1 MATTPSQAELW
12 HLERIIAELLDRFP
26 FGEERYRSALLR
38 EVGLESV
45 VFEINLSG
53 PPFSVARDLVNRL
66 ASYGALPN
74 RPGYHALGA
83 LLSHLLTLDL
93 GRDDA
98 AFIAHLIVEHSLVKD
113 PYLIHRLRER
123 YGPAEQATRGIPE
136 VEEPASDHE
145 PEGEIAEEAECK
157 GIVIGDVGEGAIA
170 AGEGAVA
177 VGGDITGHLIVG
189 DIEGMVAFEEGA
201 AEEVA
206 GEDFIFRSEGTVLD
220 LDEESG
226 QVVGAVE
233 ETAVGAELPDWLA
246 ELDTEAIC
254 EEMAEK
260 APQEPKAERE
270 PLPPLAAP
278 MADAIAIE
286 ETLVG
291 AELPDWLA
299 ELGAEAV
306 SEEMA
311 EREPLP
317 QMAPPMAAIAAEEL
331 EEEEESR
338 YANVVLVDYDN
349 LRSLGRDYRMK
360 LGDETVLRVDIGPLS
375 PDTLVRRPSEFREDL
390 LPEKPEGHWIDV
402 LVSSTE
408 FELEDGSTASGRLF
422 LPEGKGKARTEDG
435 DAYLYFPM
443 RAPSIAGLAYARIG
457 FYYEGNLL
465 QSYRLVADLGGATPV
480 YADEEPD
487 FMLSETM
494 ADVAQLEP
502 RRLSILTNDNADGSH
517 QLVLRGEGTAHKV
530 AATFRLNSGA
540 VGNAVREIRKT
551 LKKIAPTKE
560 ERTKK
565 QLIGDMEKLAPLG
578 YNLWTHIM
586 GQIGDQSF
594 ELDDLLQEGAYPVV
608 QVARPDTAGYVFPW
622 GLLYD
627 IPIDSSEKLTPCPII
642 DKLLKDGAAVTA
654 GTRRCPEAV
663 KSGKPHKSNTLCPFG
678 FWGYRYA
685 IEQLSSTK
693 SLVTEIPAPA
703 GNIEMVAALTQY
715 KVDTRMLNEHITRLR
730 GNLDQVVM
738 RVGDTRAEIKEHLH
752 DPDLHLVYFYCHGNY
767 PDQTGGDTYLGIGNR
782 ETLTGPD
789 FESWRTEWWRQER
802 IKVWDKIRPLIFIN
816 ACHSVDIEPDSLVSL
831 LKSFVGRAGA
841 AGVIGTEVRV
851 NQPLAVKVAEIFFD
865 EFVNKG
871 TAVSQAL
878 HKIQLHF
885 LNKGN
890 LFGLMYTPYCSADLK
905 LGRN

>member
-1 MATTPSQAELW
+1 MATTPSQGELVR
-12 HLERIIAELLDRFP
+12 LEKIIAELLGRFP
-26 FGEERYRSALLR
+26 FGDERYRGMLLR
-38 EVGLESV
+38 EAGLESI
-45 VFEINLSG
+45 VFGINLSG
-53 PPFSVARDLVNRL
+53 PPFAVARGLINRL
-66 ASYGALPN
+66 ASYGDLPY

-98 AFIAHLIVEHSLVKD
+98 AFIARLIVEHSLVED
-113 PYLIHRLRER
+113 PFYIHRLRER
-123 YGPAEQATRGIPE
+123 HGPGEEAMKRVLEVKDADFDRG
-136 VEEPASDHE
+136 DFDRE
-145 PEGEIAEEAECK
+145 PESEVAEEAECK
-157 GIVIGDVGEGAIA
+157 GIIIGDVGEGAVA
-170 AGEGAVA
+170 AEGESITGRMIVGSPRPRSPGPSVDAEGESITGRMI
-177 VGGDITGHLIVG
+177 VGG
-189 DIEGMVAFEEGA
+189 IEGRAAFEEGT
-201 AEEVA
+201 AEKVA
-206 GEDFIFRSEGTVLD
+206 GEDLIFRSEGTVFD
-220 LDEESG
+220 LDGESG
-226 QVVGAVE
+226 QAAGAVE
-233 ETAVGAELPDWLA
+233 EAAVGAELPDWLSAVGA
-246 ELDTEAIC
+246 EEIYEEVAEAAA
-254 EEMAEK
+254 EEEESL
-260 APQEPKAERE
+260 APM
-270 PLPPLAAP
+270 AAP
-278 MADAIAIE
+278 MAPIAVE
-286 ETLVG
+286 EP
-291 AELPDWLA
+291 EM
-299 ELGAEAV
+299 
-306 SEEMA
+306 EED
-311 EREPLP
+311 
-317 QMAPPMAAIAAEEL
+317 
-331 EEEEESR
+331 SR
-338 YANVVLVDYDN
+338 YANVVLVDCDN
-349 LRSLGRDYRMK
+349 LRSLGREYRMK

-390 LPEKPEGHWIDV
+390 LPERPEGHWIDV
-402 LVSSTE
+402 MVSSTE
-408 FELEDGSTASGRLF
+408 FELEDDSTASGRLF
-422 LPEGKGKARTEDG
+422 LPEAKGRARTEDG
-435 DAYLYFPM
+435 DVYLYFPM
-443 RAPSIAGLAYARIG
+443 RSPSTAGLAYARIG

-465 QSYRLVADLGGATPV
+465 QSYRLVADVGGAMPV
-480 YADEEPD
+480 YANEEPD

-494 ADVAQLEP
+494 TDVAQLEP

-530 AATFRLNSGA
+530 AATFRLNSSA
-540 VGNAVREIRKT
+540 VGNAVREMRKT
-551 LKKIAPTKE
+551 LKNIAPTEE

-586 GQIGDQSF
+586 GQIGDQFF
-594 ELDDLLQEGAYPVV
+594 EIDDLLQEGKYPVV

-627 IPIDSSEKLTPCPII
+627 IPIDSSEELTPCPII
-642 DKLLKDGAAVTA
+642 EKLLEDGAAVTE

-703 GNIEMVAALTQY
+703 GDIEMVAALTQY
-715 KVDTRMLNEHITRLR
+715 KVDTRMLNEHITRLQ
-730 GNLDQVVM
+730 GNLDRVVM

-767 PDQTGGDTYLGIGNR
+767 PGQTGGDTYLGIGNK
-782 ETLTGPD
+782 EMLTGPD

-831 LKSFVGRAGA
+831 LRSFVGRAGA

-851 NQPLAVKVAEIFFD
+851 NQSLAIKVAEIFFD

-885 LNKGN
+885 LSKGN

-905 LGRN
+905 LARN